1 MAVRRSCRRSAPP
14 RPTRHSG
21 GAIPRLA
28 ARIKNGAFL
37 EYRKRVDYHIG
48 SIFDI
53 PKTPTFSIP
62 RRRWTK
68 RGTPPSGCFV
78 GQSEALAVSR
88 RVACGKLLILTLNSS
103 DTFKY
108 HAQIK

>member
-21 GAIPRLA
+21 GAFPRLA

-53 PKTPTFSIP
+53 PKTANVFDT
-62 RRRWTK
+62 T
-68 RGTPPSGCFV
+68 TALDVTEDAPSG
-78 GQSEALAVSR
+78 VSR
-88 RVACGKLLILTLNSS
+88 RTFCPSAAVMVACLIKLNENLQKPQQSL
-103 DTFKY
+103 K
-108 HAQIK
+108 